1 VKKFLAIDSNK
12 NFFFAGFD
20 DKNKILGFLWL
31 KMWLKKLFFLSS
43 GNFFLKIYEK
53 LS

>member
-31 KMWLKKLFFLSS
+31 KNYFFSLP
-43 GNFFLKIYEK
+43 GIFF
-53 LS
+53 